1 LHSEVV
7 IDYPPPYSGGGPDL
21 VPQGL
26 DRSGIARRPPLWR
39 LYGGFF
45 RRPLWSASGATHRR
59 VWGRLL
65 TFLANTRIAAAMAVR
80 QIGLVEDYDGLIG
93 ILRLRL
99 SEVGSSCENVS
110 ALAGLT
116 DTHISKIVCPAR
128 SKVLGR
134 ISFSVLLQVLGI
146 RLVAVVD
153 DAAHEPL
160 RRRLKPAT
168 FHRWNRPPREGDGD
182 GIGAETDREMKIRT
196 AELVDPPVIERVPEL
211 RAAAVAK
218 PRPRFDPEAPH
229 PMPVRSHLRYGPRRA
244 RNGARSAA

>member
-1 LHSEVV
+1 MVANAT
-7 IDYPPPYSGGGPDL
+7 
-21 VPQGL
+21 GL
-26 DRSGIARRPPLWR
+26 AHTAG
-39 LYGGFF
+39 
-45 RRPLWSASGATHRR
+45 
-59 VWGRLL
+59 
-65 TFLANTRIAAAMAVR
+65 MAVR
-80 QIGLVEDYDGLIG
+80 QIAQPFDDYDALIR
-93 ILRLRL
+93 IMRIRL

-116 DTHISKIVCPAR
+116 ETHISKLVNPAR

-153 DAAHEPL
+153 EEAYAPL
-160 RRRLKPAT
+160 KARLKPAT

-211 RAAAVAK
+211 REAATAK
-218 PRPRFDPEAPH
+218 PRPRFDPAAQH
-229 PMPVRSHLRYGPRRA
+229 PMPVRSHLRYGSRRA
-244 RNGARSAA
+244 RTAAA